1 MPWVA
6 WLGLGV
12 LYNPIGPIHCIVTV
26 AEKHRGSQDRRTAF
40 SYISRIIISQQFR
53 YFLTCLYFQCYRIK
67 MSAQTKVEVTRGVF
81 DPRTYKQVKMDYN
94 FSWQKG
100 TNFFLMGN
108 CVKSLSSCGGGE
120 NLEQYENL
128 HKLIILN
135 EQCLKYQSG
144 IWSIQNITLWIR
156 KWQRLKC
163 LWKMKQL
170 VRDCSDFVF
179 LAWPKYWWKIR
190 STLIVKLHD
199 SFWNN
204 RNAFWIFIAHILR
217 GLCSRDWK

>member
-1 MPWVA
+1 
-6 WLGLGV
+6 
-12 LYNPIGPIHCIVTV
+12 
-26 AEKHRGSQDRRTAF
+26 
-40 SYISRIIISQQFR
+40 
-53 YFLTCLYFQCYRIK
+53 

-81 DPRTYKQVKMDYN
+81 DPRTYKQAKMDYN

-108 CVKSLSSCGGGE
+108 CVESLSSCGQLMWWWKSGTM
-120 NLEQYENL
+120 YENL
-128 HKLIILN
+128 HKLITLN

-170 VRDCSDFVF
+170 VRDCSDFAF

-204 RNAFWIFIAHILR
+204 RNALKIFSILIVRVR
-217 GLCSRDWK
+217 GQHL

>member
-1 MPWVA
+1 MTWVA
-6 WLGLGV
+6 WLGLGG
-12 LYNPIGPIHCIVTV
+12 LYNPIGPIRRIVTV
-26 AEKHRGSQDRRTAF
+26 AEKQRGSQDRYFQELHFLIFPEF
-40 SYISRIIISQQFR
+40 SYPSSLDIFSHVYISSVITSRWTHRRRWRSPGGSLTPGPTNRWKWITIS
-53 YFLTCLYFQCYRIK
+53 LDK
-67 MSAQTKVEVTRGVF
+67 KEVT
-81 DPRTYKQVKMDYN
+81 
-94 FSWQKG
+94 FSWWETVSKVYHLVV
-100 TNFFLMGN
+100 NW
-108 CVKSLSSCGGGE
+108 CGGE

-179 LAWPKYWWKIR
+179 LACRNIDEKYEV
-190 STLIVKLHD
+190 L
-199 SFWNN
+199 
-204 RNAFWIFIAHILR
+204 
-217 GLCSRDWK
+217 